1 VAVPATPS
9 RADRDDAEPAED
21 PLDPSRVNARRPVRR
36 GGPATA
42 KPVAIDAPRR
52 RGLHRVVLWSLAVL
66 LALVATVVGREW
78 MRAPTPAGGS
88 LPVSQQAAAPTADL
102 ARPAAPPPAEIAAQ
116 PVRPVAPLP
125 AEVAAQPLPPPSPVL
140 SSPSPLAPPE
150 VAEAARPKAPEQA
163 TPAPPSAVSEAD
175 VATAPVDTRP
185 ADDQPPQVAVP
196 PRTRVFI
203 HYGMG
208 NPGDE
213 MRARWLAGEL
223 ERQGFEI
230 AAVRMVPFRIGNG
243 GVRYFFPDDR
253 KEAGRLQ
260 VTCQAL
266 LEQDSRLRQRGPLDF
281 TRYQP
286 RPTPGTL
293 EFWLPSA

>member
-1 VAVPATPS
+1 
-9 RADRDDAEPAED
+9 
-21 PLDPSRVNARRPVRR
+21 
-36 GGPATA
+36 
-42 KPVAIDAPRR
+42 
-52 RGLHRVVLWSLAVL
+52 
-66 LALVATVVGREW
+66 
-78 MRAPTPAGGS
+78 
-88 LPVSQQAAAPTADL
+88 
-102 ARPAAPPPAEIAAQ
+102 
-116 PVRPVAPLP
+116 
-125 AEVAAQPLPPPSPVL
+125 
-140 SSPSPLAPPE
+140 
-150 VAEAARPKAPEQA
+150 
-163 TPAPPSAVSEAD
+163 
-175 VATAPVDTRP
+175 
-185 ADDQPPQVAVP
+185 
-196 PRTRVFI
+196 
-203 HYGMG
+203 
-208 NPGDE
+208 

-266 LEQDSRLRQRGPLDF
+266 LEQDPRLRQRGPLDF